1 MGRNPKGRKH
11 THDLSGQAEPSL
23 IGISA
28 TNEWREFV
36 RETSTAKFYAIGF
49 CVLCG
54 GITFVGLVASI
65 VFGSQKNFRLA
76 NLNTSEWRLFCVL
89 QANAVGER
97 TQALSGKMISNP
109 EAGWSR
115 RLLEI
120 LVRFFTFEDALNISF
135 AMQNP
140 NNVDNLFVH
149 QVINS
154 DGFKSNNRPRA
165 QIL

>member
-1 MGRNPKGRKH
+1 
-11 THDLSGQAEPSL
+11 
-23 IGISA
+23 
-28 TNEWREFV
+28 
-36 RETSTAKFYAIGF
+36 
-49 CVLCG
+49 
-54 GITFVGLVASI
+54 
-65 VFGSQKNFRLA
+65 
-76 NLNTSEWRLFCVL
+76 
-89 QANAVGER
+89 VGER

-120 LVRFFTFEDALNISF
+120 LVRFLIFEDALNISF